1 MVVLSLFD
9 GIACGMAALERAGI
23 HVDKYY
29 ASEIDA
35 AAIAI
40 AQKNYPNIIELGNVL
55 DLEYSRSSLPKVDL
69 LIGGSPCTNFSSIGY
84 GNGMCS
90 ETEEITSLD
99 QYIDLKQRGIQ
110 FIGQS
115 FLFWEYVRLLK
126 EVQPKYYLL
135 ENVRMAEKWKN
146 LISATLGTEPILI
159 NSSLVSAQN
168 RPRLY
173 WTNIHEIAP
182 PPDKHILIQDILD
195 KNADTS
201 DVSYCKTVQRA
212 LPILIKKYGYIPEM
226 FNAYNA
232 SIING
237 KAPTLSRGSMV
248 TSSCATLIFVQ
259 LECGVH
265 TVQSNILDEKYPTK
279 LKDGRYNIRKLNL
292 KEMERLQTLPDDYT
306 LAEGISNQKRSNAIG
321 NGWTVDVI
329 AHILSYLP
337 IKRA

>member
-9 GIACGMAALERAGI
+9 GIACGMVALERAGI

-35 AAIAI
+35 EAIAI
-40 AQKNYPNIIELGNVL
+40 AQKNYPNIIELGDVL

-99 QYIDLKQRGIQ
+99 QYNDLKQRGVQ

-173 WTNIHEIAP
+173 WTNIPGVTQPKNKNIS
-182 PPDKHILIQDILD
+182 LVDILE
-195 KNADTS
+195 DTTFTS
-201 DVSYCKTVQRA
+201 PA
-212 LPILIKKYGYIPEM
+212 AI
-226 FNAYNA
+226 
-232 SIING
+232 
-237 KAPTLSRGSMV
+237 RGR
-248 TSSCATLIFVQ
+248 
-259 LECGVH
+259 
-265 TVQSNILDEKYPTK
+265 NIYPGTIVGRRLDENGSR
-279 LKDGRYNIRKLNL
+279 KD
-292 KEMERLQTLPDDYT
+292 DDHRQ
-306 LAEGISNQKRSNAIG
+306 GP
-321 NGWTVDVI
+321 V
-329 AHILSYLP
+329 
-337 IKRA
+337 